1 MSVSDWELKLKSESS
16 GTAAATLVCK
26 APPVGGWGEGDVPTR
41 QLLVPLVHRRRPTPN
56 HLCKT
61 FFQLVFID
69 GQLGSRRSPC
79 RDDSRSPSALYPEP
93 ALTRQRRGYGQGRLA
108 ASKDASP
115 ASPTSRGD

>member
-1 MSVSDWELKLKSESS
+1 MSVSDRELKLKSESS

-26 APPVGGWGEGDVPTR
+26 APPVGGEGDVPTTR
-41 QLLVPLVHRRRPTPN
+41 LPVPLVRAGRPTPN

-79 RDDSRSPSALYPEP
+79 RDDSRSPSARCPEQ
-93 ALTRQRRGYGQGRLA
+93 ALTRQRQGYGQGRLA
-108 ASKDASP
+108 ASEDASP